1 MDAGLAR
8 YHRQM
13 LLPGFGEAG
22 QRRLRESTALV
33 LGCGALGSLVA
44 ELLARAGVGR
54 LVLVDRDY
62 VELTNLQR
70 QVLYDE
76 RDVADAIPKAEAA
89 RRRLERVNSGIVIEA
104 IVDDLN
110 AGNIERYAA
119 GVDVLVDG
127 LDNFEARYLANDF
140 AVKHGIPYVYGG
152 AVGTVGAA
160 LAILPHTAGGDAP
173 WERLAGGSRATPCFR
188 CLFEEPPPAGSVPTC
203 DTVGVLGPGVTVVA
217 SFEAAEALK
226 LLTGNY
232 EAVCR
237 TMLTIALWQNTLA
250 QLEVASAYEHADCM
264 CCRQRRFDDLDG
276 RAGSGAEALCG
287 RDAVQLRHKQGN
299 SPIDLQAVADR
310 LRGIGDVKASAFMLR
325 AASVDNGRPYQ
336 RSLFPEGRAIIH
348 GSGEKAVARALYAKD
363 IGI

>member
-1 MDAGLAR
+1 MTGEPTR
-8 YHRQM
+8 YHRQI
-13 LLPGFGEAG
+13 LLPGFGQDG
-22 QRRLRESTALV
+22 QHRLQQSTAFV

-89 RRRLERVNSGIVIEA
+89 RRRLGRVNSGIVIEA

-119 GVDVLVDG
+119 DVDVVVDG
-127 LDNFEARYLANDF
+127 LDNFEGRYLANDF

-203 DTVGVLGPGVTVVA
+203 DTVGVLGPGVTAIA
-217 SFEAAEALK
+217 SFEAAETLK

-232 EAVCR
+232 EAVCP
-237 TMLTIALWQNTLA
+237 TMLNIDFWQNTIA
-250 QLEVASAYEHADCM
+250 QLEVASAYEHADCI
-264 CCRQRRFDDLDG
+264 CCRQRRFDYLDG
-276 RAGSGAEALCG
+276 RSGSGAEALCG

-325 AASVDNGRPYQ
+325 ADIIDNGSPYQ
-336 RSLFPEGRAIIH
+336 LSLFPDGRAIIH
-348 GSGEKAVARALYAKD
+348 GTGEKAVARALYAKY